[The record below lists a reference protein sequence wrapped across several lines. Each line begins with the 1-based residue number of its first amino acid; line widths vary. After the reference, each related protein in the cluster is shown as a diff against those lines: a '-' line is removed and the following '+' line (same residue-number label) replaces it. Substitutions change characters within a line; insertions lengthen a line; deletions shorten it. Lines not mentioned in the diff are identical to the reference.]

1 MRLGPLAATAL
12 AVMASLAGCDR
23 PADTGAT
30 SAGSVDTTIAAAP
43 APQAPAATP
52 PEAAASSGAAADA
65 SSVEA
70 RYSPA
75 YDACMSSGEA
85 AQGVTVAMADC
96 TSAEIEVQDAKLN
109 AAYQQAMRGLE
120 EAPRQKLREAQRAW
134 IKFRDTK
141 CASEANSG
149 GTMDILNSG
158 GCILDA
164 TVRRT
169 IELEAMADAG

>member
-1 MRLGPLAATAL
+1 MRHMLLIATAFA
-12 AVMASLAGCDR
+12 AVAVLAGCDR
-23 PADTGAT
+23 SADKAATNAGA
-30 SAGSVDTTIAAAP
+30 VDTTIAAAP
-43 APQAPAATP
+43 APQPPAAQ
-52 PEAAASSGAAADA
+52 AAAPSVAPAADA

-75 YDACMSSGEA
+75 YDACMSTGEA

-96 TSAEIEVQDAKLN
+96 TSAEIEVQDGKLN
-109 AAYQQAMRGLE
+109 AAYQQVMRGLE
-120 EAPRQKLREAQRAW
+120 EGPRQKLRDAQRAW

-141 CASEANSG
+141 CASESQSG

-169 IELEAMADAG
+169 IELEAMGDAG

>member
-1 MRLGPLAATAL
+1 MRRGLLAAAAL

-23 PADTGAT
+23 PTDKGAT
-30 SAGSVDTTIAAAP
+30 NAGPVDTTIAAAP
-43 APQAPAATP
+43 APQAQAATP

-85 AQGVTVAMADC
+85 AEGVTVAMADC
-96 TSAEIEVQDAKLN
+96 TSAEIDVQDAKLN
-109 AAYQQAMRGLE
+109 AAYQQVMRGLE
-120 EAPRQKLREAQRAW
+120 EAPRQKLRDAQRAW

-169 IELEAMADAG
+169 IELEAMGDAG

>member
-1 MRLGPLAATAL
+1 MRRGLLAAAAL

-23 PADTGAT
+23 PTDKGAT
-30 SAGSVDTTIAAAP
+30 NAGSVDTTIAAAP

-52 PEAAASSGAAADA
+52 PETAASSEAGADA

-85 AQGVTVAMADC
+85 AEGVTVAMADC

-120 EAPRQKLREAQRAW
+120 EGPRQKLREAQRAW

-169 IELEAMADAG
+169 IELEAMGDVG